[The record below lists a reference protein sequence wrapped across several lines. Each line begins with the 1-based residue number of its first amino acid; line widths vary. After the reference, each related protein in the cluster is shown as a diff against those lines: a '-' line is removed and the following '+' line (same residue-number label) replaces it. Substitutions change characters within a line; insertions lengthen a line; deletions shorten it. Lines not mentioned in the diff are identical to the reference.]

1 MRWGNLC
8 YNRADHVCKNQ
19 TVIRPFGPVRS
30 SAPPKIVQHSSRE
43 PAVWIQNG
51 HQEKKSHVNAFLHPM
66 VEEGDVMRD
75 TAWKELLHLPGLL
88 GGF

>member
-1 MRWGNLC
+1 M
-8 YNRADHVCKNQ
+8 
-19 TVIRPFGPVRS
+19 IRPFGPVRKFS
-30 SAPPKIVQHSSRE
+30 SPENCSAQQSRTGNLDS
-43 PAVWIQNG
+43 NG

-66 VEEGDVMRD
+66 VKEGDVMRD